1 MGKGLCALL
10 HKYRLY
16 TEMDV
21 SIPEELPGAVWQGDF
36 F

>member
-1 MGKGLCALL
+1 MEKGLCALL
-10 HKYRLY
+10 HKYRPY

-21 SIPEELPGAVWQGDF
+21 SISEELPGAVWQAGF